1 VAAESASFALL
12 SARLGVPP
20 DSGLS
25 WWLPRLAGPARAR
38 GLAMLGEAL
47 SARRAAEW
55 GLIWECVPDDAFAAA
70 VEARAQALAAAAPI
84 GLALTREALR
94 RGLEQGLEEQLE
106 HEARLQSEAGATR
119 DFLEGALAWS
129 EGRTPR
135 FEGR

>member
-1 VAAESASFALL
+1 
-12 SARLGVPP
+12 
-20 DSGLS
+20 
-25 WWLPRLAGPARAR
+25 
-38 GLAMLGEAL
+38 
-47 SARRAAEW
+47 
-55 GLIWECVPDDAFAAA
+55 VPDDAFAAA